1 MIIDNGTREEHNF
14 SLPFT
19 PIAAFL
25 DFEEEFFDLTTD
37 SYKFISEPG
46 NYEFKNSYFKANVT
60 SCQDTILI
68 RPTLHWIGADNTQ
81 SIEGINRFSQKHYWT
96 IEGINLENADI
107 EAKFYFK
114 VSPYENNFDNSL
126 LAEYSAKDSII
137 LLYREDAT
145 KPWYRIEANHP
156 SSSSGYVTTKLRKGD
171 FIMAIGDKNLVG
183 LNNDL
188 ENNEKIKIYP
198 NPSSGAINISHPE
211 FKKDAILNIFNENG
225 SLIFS
230 KKVKKKTKKSLFFLE
245 IPKGFYLLEI
255 QSENT
260 SLKQKFIVE

>member
-1 MIIDNGTREEHNF
+1 
-14 SLPFT
+14 
-19 PIAAFL
+19 
-25 DFEEEFFDLTTD
+25 
-37 SYKFISEPG
+37 
-46 NYEFKNSYFKANVT
+46 
-60 SCQDTILI
+60 
-68 RPTLHWIGADNTQ
+68 
-81 SIEGINRFSQKHYWT
+81 
-96 IEGINLENADI
+96 
-107 EAKFYFK
+107 
-114 VSPYENNFDNSL
+114 
-126 LAEYSAKDSII
+126 
-137 LLYREDAT
+137 
-145 KPWYRIEANHP
+145 
-156 SSSSGYVTTKLRKGD
+156 
-171 FIMAIGDKNLVG
+171 MAIGDKNLVG